1 MREYPAASNREAC
14 RKTTWG
20 GWTVAQNGAGR
31 ESGSSGRERA
41 RTPGTP
47 KSKMAD
53 PISSAA
59 LEQGRARER
68 RIEITPAT
76 VLNVWKMADSSTIF
90 HFITGNV
97 TICGFGPTDNPEYKG
112 GEGGTV
118 GDEDRA
124 CAACKTA
131 AKQQG
136 VNLVHPLG
144 GGEV

>member
-1 MREYPAASNREAC
+1 M
-14 RKTTWG
+14 
-20 GWTVAQNGAGR
+20 AQNGAGR
-31 ESGSSGRERA
+31 EPGSSGRERA

-47 KSKMAD
+47 KTKTTD

-68 RIEITPAT
+68 RIEITSAT

-112 GEGGTV
+112 GEGGTI

>member
-1 MREYPAASNREAC
+1 M
-14 RKTTWG
+14 
-20 GWTVAQNGAGR
+20 AQNGAGR

-47 KSKMAD
+47 KNKTAD

>member
-1 MREYPAASNREAC
+1 MVQGGEEREA
-14 RKTTWG
+14 G
-20 GWTVAQNGAGR
+20 L
-31 ESGSSGRERA
+31 SGRERA

-47 KSKMAD
+47 KTKTTD

-59 LEQGRARER
+59 LEQGRARDR
-68 RIEITPAT
+68 RIEITSST
-76 VLNVWKMADSSTIF
+76 VLNGWKMADSSTIF
-90 HFITGNV
+90 HFTTGNV

-112 GEGGTV
+112 GEGGTI

-136 VNLVHPLG
+136 VTLVHPLG